1 VSLHCR
7 IGNIYALLQRL
18 DGDQITRTHA
28 RTHAR
33 AVKYRRTYT
42 PLVLQQREGNKD
54 ESLTH
59 SVPDKLLKRP
69 AMPSQSW
76 LKIDVRAET
85 LTSPLL
91 RPSLSMLGE
100 VDHQVPARICTQD
113 TTWLAAA
120 EKLTNARASA
130 SEIACNWSE
139 TDQHFLLSLPA
150 TLT

>member
-7 IGNIYALLQRL
+7 IGNIYALLQRP

-28 RTHAR
+28 RTSR
-33 AVKYRRTYT
+33 KYRRTNT
-42 PLVLQQREGNKD
+42 LLVLQQREGKKD

-59 SVPDKLLKRP
+59 CVPGKLLKRP

-85 LTSPLL
+85 LTSPLPLL

>member
-1 VSLHCR
+1 MCPCTAES
-7 IGNIYALLQRL
+7 GIYMLCSNVWTEIRS
-18 DGDQITRTHA
+18 RE

-85 LTSPLL
+85 LTSPLPLL